1 MSWIFPL
8 SGSGLCSMQLC
19 VCGGG
24 RIAFHIWRKQMCAF
38 LELALRFRAVIV
50 SVSTSEKTHASTHLS
65 LFCFF
70 ALNPLRW
77 VWDLSEVL
85 RRVQIIF
92 FFFFF
97 SSNHGGHRG
106 SRLEPATPVGPALY
120 SSDQRVRHLTERLA
134 AYCWSGKK
142 WPEEESSLRR
152 AKLFLC
158 CCFRLMRTQVEARCV
173 LFLFDLIWQ
182 R

>member
-19 VCGGG
+19 VCVGG

-97 SSNHGGHRG
+97 PPTMGDIEAPDSNRPRQSVLLSILPTKEFATSRKGSLLIAEVVRNDRRRNHR
-106 SRLEPATPVGPALY
+106 
-120 SSDQRVRHLTERLA
+120 
-134 AYCWSGKK
+134 
-142 WPEEESSLRR
+142 
-152 AKLFLC
+152 
-158 CCFRLMRTQVEARCV
+158 
-173 LFLFDLIWQ
+173 
-182 R
+182 